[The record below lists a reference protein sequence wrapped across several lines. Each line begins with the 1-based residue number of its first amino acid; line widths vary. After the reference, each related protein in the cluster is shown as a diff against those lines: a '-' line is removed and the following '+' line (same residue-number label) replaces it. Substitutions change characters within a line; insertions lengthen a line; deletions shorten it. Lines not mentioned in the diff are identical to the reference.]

1 LILQRETVTRL
12 FWELSPRDHSIERT
26 MKLNRKG
33 LIATIIYHTLL
44 LLLLVFAGLTFPE
57 PPPEEEGILVN
68 FGTDDTGF
76 GTYEPMGD
84 DQQAGDPD
92 QPVVEETEEVLEE
105 VTETVP
111 EQVETYTPPDPTPV
125 DNTQDVEEV
134 QVKEDPKPTPEE
146 LQRQREEQERI
157 DREREKQERIERERL
172 EQERIERER
181 REEEERIERERQQQ
195 AERLNNLG
203 KNAFGNQGVGETEG
217 SQGVTEGTG
226 NQGDP
231 NGSPDADR
239 YGTGGGLGDGISFGG
254 LGSRQG
260 SVPKPNLS
268 GCVVTSKIEI
278 IVDIQVDRDGKVVS
292 AIIQQSTY
300 TDKCIND
307 MVLKAAKE
315 SRFSVDR
322 NADYRQTGWIKY
334 IIVP

>member
-1 LILQRETVTRL
+1 
-12 FWELSPRDHSIERT
+12 
-26 MKLNRKG
+26 MNLNRKG

-68 FGTDDTGF
+68 FGTDDSGF
-76 GTYEPMGD
+76 GQYEPMGD

-105 VTETVP
+105 VTETIP
-111 EQVETYTPPDPTPV
+111 EPVETYTPPDPTPV

-157 DREREKQERIERERL
+157 EREREEQERIERERL

-203 KNAFGNQGVGETEG
+203 KNAFGNQGIGETEG

-239 YGTGGGLGDGISFGG
+239 YGTGGGLGDEISFGG
-254 LGSRQG
+254 LGSRRG
-260 SVPKPNLS
+260 NLPKPNMS
-268 GCVVTSKIEI
+268 GCEITQKIE
-278 IVDIQVDRDGKVVS
+278 VKVEIQVDRDGKVIS
-292 AIIQQSTY
+292 AIVQSATFQDNCIWTMVVEAAMQST
-300 TDKCIND
+300 
-307 MVLKAAKE
+307 
-315 SRFSVDR
+315 FSVDQ
-322 NADYRQTGWIKY
+322 NANYRQTGWIKY